1 MPRPTDMERR
11 RTVWDY
17 KAQHPELS
25 GAEIAVRLSLATR
38 TVERDIAAAELAA
51 NKTAQ
56 SAIRAG
62 ILTRNFQ
69 IIEANMPFALL
80 GKVRNAEAVLA
91 CHKELRELFGIDAP
105 KESRLTVEI
114 RQIAE
119 RMAPIYGLTADEV
132 VAEAERILRDSQGVT
147 A

>member
-1 MPRPTDMERR
+1 MGKQIDMERR
-11 RTVWDY
+11 RKVWDY

-25 GAEIAVRLSLATR
+25 GDEIAGRLKLTAR
-38 TVERDIAAAELAA
+38 TVYRDIAAAELSA
-51 NKTAQ
+51 NELAL

-62 ILTRNFQ
+62 ILTRTFQ
-69 IIEANMPFALL
+69 LIEAHMPLALQ

-114 RQIAE
+114 RQMAE
-119 RMAPIYGLTADEV
+119 RMAPMYGLTADEV
-132 VAEAERILRDSQGVT
+132 VAEAERILRDSQAVST
-147 A
+147 